1 MAWQPDYATDEELSQ
16 FLTGQVDTFD
26 ASAFGL
32 AVTAASR
39 AVDRDTN
46 RQFGLEDEPVE
57 RFYTARYDPRRRRYV
72 VEIDDLMDTTGL
84 VVTRVGG
91 TTGAV
96 DVIDLKPANAAADGR
111 PWTFFVVDPQ
121 STELPSCDEDG
132 VSVVAPF
139 GWTTTPTTVKEA
151 TLLQASRLITRR
163 VAPFGVAGS
172 PESGSEM
179 RLLAK
184 VDPDVSVT
192 LGPYRRQWGA
202 A

>member
-1 MAWQPDYATDEELSQ
+1 MTWAPDYATDTELSQ
-16 FLTGQVDTFD
+16 FLTGQTDTFD

-46 RQFGLEDEPVE
+46 RQFGLEDAPVE
-57 RFYTARYDPRRRRYV
+57 RFYTARWDPKRRRYV
-72 VEIDDLMDTTGL
+72 VVIDDLMTTTGL
-84 VVTRVGG
+84 VVSRVDG
-91 TTGAV
+91 TAGAI
-96 DVIDLKPANAAADGR
+96 DIFDLKPANAAADER
-111 PWTFFVVDPQ
+111 PWEYLVVDPQ
-121 STELPSCDEDG
+121 STELPTCDEDG
-132 VSVVAPF
+132 VSVLARF
-139 GWTTTPTTVKEA
+139 GWTTTPDTVKES
-151 TLLQASRLITRR
+151 TLLQGSRLITRR